1 MERLPIQIFFS
12 VMIDIFISVD
22 VNDAYEYLKSKTRI
36 RKEKKQLAWWRR
48 FLRIYPKGSS
58 YAPRYMKFFMC
69 CRAVN
74 IVIMVLAIPA
84 CVLVDQY
91 PAIRV
96 YLLWEQRIV
105 FIIFVYLAC
114 FHHRRGGIFDKS
126 KNR

>member
-1 MERLPIQIFFS
+1 MERLPMQIFLS
-12 VMIDIFISVD
+12 VMIEMLVSIR
-22 VNDAYEYLKSKTRI
+22 VNDAYEYRKSKTRI

-58 YAPRYMKFFMC
+58 YAPRHMKIFMC
-69 CRAVN
+69 CRVAN
-74 IVIMVLAIPA
+74 IVIMIIAILA

-114 FHHRRGGIFDKS
+114 FHHRRGGIFAKS